1 MLSFIAQILGS
12 LMKFI
17 YDSLVNNFTEPSNIS
32 FYAISIILMTVLVSL
47 ITIPMTMNQQKQA
60 AKSGE
65 IQPKVE
71 EIKKKYAY
79 DPQIM
84 QQKMQQ
90 LYKEEGVGPG
100 ISSCL
105 VMIFQ
110 LLILLSL
117 YRVIQNPN
125 KFIFAGAM
133 HKVKDNFLWVPT
145 LSKAD
150 PLFYGLP
157 LLTSISQLGV
167 QLFTMKTS
175 PQGQAQNTP
184 GMGSM
189 NNMLL
194 AMPVIYYF
202 VFRNLPA
209 GLPLYWTTSSL
220 ARLLIL
226 GGQYL
231 VGLSKRDKEEKDEK
245 INSKN
250 SKN

>member
-12 LMKFI
+12 LMKLI
-17 YDSLVNNFTEPSNIS
+17 YDTLVNNFTEPSNMS
-32 FYAISIILMTVLVSL
+32 FYSISIILMTVLVSL

-71 EIKKKYAY
+71 AIKKKYAY
-79 DPQIM
+79 DPKIM

-117 YRVIQNPN
+117 YRVIQNPD
-125 KFIFAGAM
+125 KFIFAGKM
-133 HKVKDNFLWVPT
+133 HSIRDDFLWVPS

-157 LLTSISQLGV
+157 LFTSISQLGV
-167 QLFTMKTS
+167 QIITMRTS
-175 PQGQAQNTP
+175 AQGQVQNTP

-194 AMPVIYYF
+194 AMPVVYYF

-209 GLPLYWTTSSL
+209 GLPLYWTTSSVS
-220 ARLLIL
+220 RLIIL

-231 VGLSKRDKEEKDEK
+231 VGLSKRDKEEENEK